1 MWIKITVG
9 MQAKKEK
16 KSQNKVGHLFKGD
29 KADGFSILKIYDAD
43 NLTVQANCLNS
54 TEMGASCS

>member
-1 MWIKITVG
+1 M
-9 MQAKKEK
+9 
-16 KSQNKVGHLFKGD
+16 GHLLKGD
-29 KADGFSILKIYDAD
+29 KVDGFSILKIYNAD